1 MILVVDF
8 TGAYSG
14 SQEDITI
21 NNLGLNRNKKL
32 KDKCSGTG
40 KHCGFDI
47 STFEFNLTFQY
58 QQVMNLCSLEATRE
72 NSCLKICTH
81 SRN

>member
-32 KDKCSGTG
+32 KDKCSGTAVRG
-40 KHCGFDI
+40 NI
-47 STFEFNLTFQY
+47 VVLIY
-58 QQVMNLCSLEATRE
+58 LLLSL
-72 NSCLKICTH
+72 I
-81 SRN
+81 

>member
-8 TGAYSG
+8 AGAYSG

-40 KHCGFDI
+40 NI
-47 STFEFNLTFQY
+47 VVLIY
-58 QQVMNLCSLEATRE
+58 LLLSL
-72 NSCLKICTH
+72 I
-81 SRN
+81 